1 MEKRLKRERN
11 RLFLRVILI
20 LLAVWLTVS
29 AVFCAVRLSVETVNV
44 QQQELANL
52 SHATQLLTVGN
63 GSAESFS
70 RVFVDY
76 SDFVYD
82 PKNPDPKFD
91 SQMIFTNRTTGKV
104 IADTKNSIA
113 AEYYLRNPEAD
124 QTACFVMLLN
134 YDTVRNALTDEQY
147 SEIGRYLNTE
157 RDDGCYY
164 ELICTKMHFS
174 IYFIP
179 LELKL
184 VLVNGDDPRFLVD
197 SNVAT
202 YDLSVNRIEG
212 NEAYDSREVRRN
224 VIPKEFLLDGAY
236 NKDIIGTLSKQER
249 KTAAGMLHRDGLNY
263 VFYASVYLSFDGDE
277 TEPNDEGWLMQYAKE
292 VNLFDNCKR
301 DLALGVAAVFFF
313 FLTIAVILCI
323 MIWRT
328 VKSQLIQEQKRLDLT
343 NALAHDIKTPLFVI
357 SGYAYSLKEDIDADE
372 REQYLDKIIEQT
384 DEVNHLVHRML
395 SFSKLDS
402 YKMTL
407 HKTDLDLGALTE
419 ELLQNYAALPDG
431 KRMTFERS
439 GANTVSADKELI
451 KTALQNLLDNAAKY
465 SLPDTEIQVHITDR
479 TVTVANKAEPLTK
492 DELKQLTQPF
502 VRRDK
507 SRHQH
512 GNGLGLSIIKS
523 IADLHGAKFDMTMK
537 EDTVVCR
544 FAISNS

>member
-343 NALAHDIKTPLFVI
+343 NALAHDIKTPLFV
-357 SGYAYSLKEDIDADE
+357 
-372 REQYLDKIIEQT
+372 
-384 DEVNHLVHRML
+384 NLVHRML